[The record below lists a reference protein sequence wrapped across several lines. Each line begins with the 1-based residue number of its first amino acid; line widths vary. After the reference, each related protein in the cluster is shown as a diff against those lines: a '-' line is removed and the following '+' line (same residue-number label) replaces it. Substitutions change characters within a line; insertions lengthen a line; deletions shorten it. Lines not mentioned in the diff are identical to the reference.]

1 MGQKFKH
8 GGEYQVIR
16 ECHTRKKQQ
25 HCRDTTKGKTSF
37 FSFWYKAGA
46 TNAHT
51 CHKVLG
57 KLAKKANI
65 NVTFIGTKNGAI
77 TSVAII

>member
-1 MGQKFKH
+1 MPAKNNNT
-8 GGEYQVIR
+8 V
-16 ECHTRKKQQ
+16 
-25 HCRDTTKGKTSF
+25 DTTKGKTSF

-57 KLAKKANI
+57 KLAKKASI
-65 NVTFIGTKNGAI
+65 NVTFIGTKNGAM